1 MYIYNSLVRKHN
13 QIGWESVDYS
23 PFWQLQ
29 AERQIM
35 PCTKWGP
42 KNSVYQHGFLTMIPI
57 ENLFNYVR
65 TKLLK
70 ESLNRSITLEN
81 FEEYSACFKKLDYQ
95 QRERDR
101 ERGRERVEIRIIQV
115 SRHFWWVI
123 MDSKMPPTMVG
134 RRRKFYIFDALVLLF
149 QHFRYIPYLSL

>member
-1 MYIYNSLVRKHN
+1 MYIYNSLVWKHN

-35 PCTKWGP
+35 PSTKWGP
-42 KNSVYQHGFLTMIPI
+42 KISVYQHGFLTMTPI

-70 ESLNRSITLEN
+70 ESLNRS
-81 FEEYSACFKKLDYQ
+81 
-95 QRERDR
+95 RERER
-101 ERGRERVEIRIIQV
+101 ERERE
-115 SRHFWWVI
+115 
-123 MDSKMPPTMVG
+123 SK
-134 RRRKFYIFDALVLLF
+134 
-149 QHFRYIPYLSL
+149 QE